1 MEFMREFPDDAAC
14 LEHLWRESYA
24 PDGEHAHC
32 PKCDRERSFKRYET
46 SQRRQSW
53 TCTSCGHHVH
63 PTAGTIFHKSSTSL
77 HLWFYAIYLVSSSRC
92 GIAAKQL
99 EREIGVNYKTALR
112 MLHKI
117 REELMQQDYTGPL
130 TGEVEADSAYIGG
143 QLHEGER
150 ARLRAEGRSNQGP
163 ATKRRDVIF
172 AAVERDGNLRASL
185 VGDSRTQEQTTHAI
199 RSTLH
204 EFVLPGSM
212 VFTDDW
218 GGYNVMERAGV
229 YKFRRVRHSQR
240 IYVEGDVHTNT
251 VEGFFGHF
259 KTDVRGTHHAISTRW
274 LPGYLNEWVWR
285 WNHRD
290 DDRAMFRSLISNA
303 ATRD

>member
-1 MEFMREFPDDAAC
+1 M
-14 LEHLWRESYA
+14 
-24 PDGEHAHC
+24 
-32 PKCDRERSFKRYET
+32 FKRYQT
-46 SQRRQSW
+46 KQRRQSW
-53 TCTSCGHHVH
+53 TCTACGHHIH

-112 MLHKI
+112 MLHLI
-117 REELMQQDYTGPL
+117 RQDLMEQDYTGPL
-130 TGEVEADSAYIGG
+130 TGEVEADSAYVGG

-150 ARLRAEGRSNQGP
+150 SRLRAEGRSNQGP

-172 AAVERDGNLRASL
+172 AAVERKGQLRASV

-204 EFVLPGSM
+204 EFVLPGSL

-218 GGYNVMERAGV
+218 GGYNVLERRDI
-229 YKFRRVRHSQR
+229 YRFRRVRHSQR
-240 IYVEGDVHTNT
+240 VYVEGDVHTNT

-259 KTDVRGTHHAISTRW
+259 KTDVRGTHHSISTRW
-274 LPGYLNEWVWR
+274 LPGYLNEWVWK

-290 DDRAMFRSLISNA
+290 DDQAMFRSLLDSI
-303 ATRD
+303 